1 MADKELKLL
10 NKVEFHLGL
19 ANTDIELENTLK
31 TYLCPTLLKL
41 ASPYESV
48 RKKVLQIC
56 SHIRLRIKSN
66 EDIKLPIDMLL
77 EQFHSETVENF
88 VKNFTLLFLEMA
100 FFRSNEEKKKKM
112 LSKLIPR
119 LSTYFIEHK
128 KKITYLIFH
137 ILEIYGDPHKVK
149 ICEFE
154 DDQFLKSVFDAFSE
168 DFAFL
173 ANVFK
178 DLSLFSLSYFHS
190 LSKKLS
196 KEKIQELSSLN
207 YLNNTNLSLDDAN
220 FSLQISILKKTCPGL
235 SFNSFKFLTPKGLDT
250 FNIDVLNRIKIG
262 VIQFLSTSYFSLD
275 QKFVTFIIFK
285 FDADYNISSF
295 AEACLKKLSIDLE
308 NEKIIN
314 RIYSLLIGN
323 NNELETAKRN
333 PVSAQIYIHLIY
345 LLTKSY
351 FAAKN
356 VENMLKLLT
365 YGLQNN
371 VQKIVQATI
380 AFVNWIARISPDDI
394 LKPIIQPILTLII
407 NYIQNDE
414 DKNEHLKEQLFTS
427 FGLIARRE
435 TNYIDISVLKF
446 LFDSLKRETKSVRFS
461 IEQSL
466 FLIMP
471 CFQNIQEKFLEELN
485 SLLFQIIT
493 SDHTDAHF
501 SALRYCLAI
510 FPFHESRARMLCL
523 ICLRENCIPK
533 VKEEAKKG
541 LNPYWFSVINQM
553 KDIKQNPN
561 TVFSENNYNFF
572 SFPVFEDLIET
583 LENQRLNGDGDN
595 FFSHYFESLSPSIKN
610 YMIKFIRQTLIM
622 NLLQNDEHIQNF
634 SPLNKTWEEQLDIA
648 ISDNEVFRT
657 TYKKKI
663 DIAWNNNTKFKKY
676 LINYFQYVLKN
687 FYETPLEF
695 AYDVL
700 ELISLG
706 PDDLTVML
714 TDKFDLFQTFLLFS
728 NENLEYNIPHILG
741 IVGSHFNISI
751 EKITEL
757 LMFFTRSEI
766 SQTNRQFLSSHSSLL
781 SLGYLLSR
789 LKLRGRLTTV
799 NIDLLYKCYSF
810 IIEKVSSSNK
820 LENIS
825 ALVALGELCIFDT
838 LSDFKSSNEE
848 KFNFLIMTIL
858 DLYKKSKTDIKLR
871 EIITITLGKIATTMD
886 PKQPEIDSILNCIFE
901 NYQTEY
907 VYSYFIDGEA
917 LSCIAIGWKSKFLY
931 KFVDMSISGIPET
944 SRPEHMDFIL
954 KKILQEYIISSK
966 PSLRKASIIWLLS
979 LIRYCGESL
988 SIQDNILI
996 MQNAFI
1002 LLLSDKDSFI
1012 QELASKGLKLLY
1024 EKCSEEVKS
1033 SLVHDLILCLTNK
1046 KKIKRTITSETE
1058 LFDHEI
1064 HHENNTSISTYGDV
1078 CSLATELGNP
1088 ELVYQFLNISLNSTI
1103 WQTRKGVAF
1112 SINEIISTNTKI
1124 DIIKN
1129 NPELFKKMISCLF
1142 LYKFHPISDVKKVM
1156 ENVFSIFVNNSE
1168 KISEFN
1174 KDIMDRLLK
1183 GLGDQSWYIREA
1195 SCNAIAHFL
1204 RTQTVENIEFYLED
1218 IIIMSF
1224 RAVDDIKETVRLA
1237 ASVLCRYITSFIIK
1251 NIDYRN
1257 NKKSNQSIIL
1267 EKSIPILLKSV
1278 ISDIQEVKGY
1288 ALDTLIKI
1296 CDTAKLS
1303 LKPFIPELID
1313 NLLNFLTELEPQVMN
1328 YLELNTERF
1337 DITQEQLNDARVS
1350 LLRTSPI
1357 LNAIESCIDQF
1368 DEEIARKTIP
1378 LLLNITQKAVG
1389 LPTKLACSKVII
1401 SIILRK
1407 NDCVSLYAKDVFR
1420 VFQECLFDRNHTVR
1434 ISFSISLGY
1443 IARIALIEDL
1453 ILLDSN
1459 LKKIYFEEKDEKKL
1473 ITVASVYKH
1482 ISIYANEKFVSLFY
1496 LFLPIVFLGKHDQF
1510 ESVSFQFN
1518 EIWNENA
1525 GGSGFI
1531 ALYLNKI
1538 LNFIFLG
1545 LENNHW
1551 RLKMIS
1557 AIALIEVIKFSKMDE
1572 YLDKLI
1578 PILMD
1583 ILEGKLWDGKE
1594 VVLDAFITLLLYN
1607 ENYLLDK
1614 AYLIQKIFNILVR
1627 ETKRNNINYQRH
1639 VLCNFNRYV
1648 ERYLTPESFE
1658 NIYSV
1663 IEKNISNDSEKKE
1676 IYENNEI
1683 SMPMGLV
1690 LREHSLNII
1699 ASAFHPKS
1707 DRTYACYVEL
1717 VRIWREN
1724 IRLTWN
1730 IQTVICKSIQKIFK
1744 KNFLNTFLFDQLK
1757 NGNTLLDNWNI
1768 IYYALGNKKYE
1779 SVRNEAV
1786 KAAKIF
1792 IESLKDCNDFELKSR
1807 ILKDFNEF
1815 KSTEKSSMIKAE
1827 LNHICFSGY

>member
-10 NKVEFHLGL
+10 DKVEFHLGL
-19 ANTDIELENTLK
+19 ANTSIELENTLK

-56 SHIRLRIKSN
+56 THIRLRIKSN
-66 EDIKLPIDMLL
+66 EDIKLPTNILL
-77 EQFHSETVENF
+77 EQYHSETVGNF
-88 VKNFTLLFLEMA
+88 VKNFTLLFLETA
-100 FFRSNEEKKKKM
+100 FFRLNEEEKKKM
-112 LSKLIPR
+112 LSKLIPGV
-119 LSTYFIEHK
+119 STYFIEHK
-128 KKITYLIFH
+128 KKITYLILH
-137 ILEIYGDPHKVK
+137 ILEIYGDSHKTN
-149 ICEFE
+149 ICGFE
-154 DDQFLKSVFDAFSE
+154 NDQSLKSVFDTSSE
-168 DFAFL
+168 DFAFM
-173 ANVFK
+173 ADVFK

-196 KEKIQELSSLN
+196 KEKIQELSSVN
-207 YLNNTNLSLDDAN
+207 YLNNANLSLNDAN

-235 SFNSFKFLTPKGLDT
+235 SFDSFKFLTPKGLDT

-285 FDADYNISSF
+285 FDTDYNISSF
-295 AEACLKKLSIDLE
+295 AEACLKKLSVDLE
-308 NEKIIN
+308 NEKVIN
-314 RIYSLLIGN
+314 GIYSLLVGD
-323 NNELETAKRN
+323 NNELETVKRN
-333 PVSAQIYIHLIY
+333 PVSAQIYVHLIN

-356 VENMLKLLT
+356 AENILKLLT

-371 VQKIVQATI
+371 VQKIIQATI

-394 LKPIIQPILTLII
+394 LKPIIRPTLTLIT

-414 DKNEHLKEQLFTS
+414 DKNEQLKEQLFMS
-427 FGLIARRE
+427 FGLIAKRE

-446 LFDSLKRETKSVRFS
+446 LFDSLKKETKSVRLS

-471 CFQNIQEKFLEELN
+471 RFQNIQEELLEELN
-485 SLLFQIIT
+485 SLLFQIII
-493 SDHTDAHF
+493 SDHIDAHF

-541 LNPYWFSVINQM
+541 LDPYWFLIINQM
-553 KDIKQNPN
+553 KDVKQNQDN
-561 TVFSENNYNFF
+561 VFSKNSYNFS
-572 SFPVFEDLIET
+572 SFPAFEDLIET
-583 LENQRLNGDGDN
+583 LENQKLNSHGDN
-595 FFSHYFESLSPSIKN
+595 FFSRYFESLSPNIKN
-610 YMIKFIRQTLIM
+610 HMMKFIRQTLIM
-622 NLLQNDEHIQNF
+622 NLLQNDEYIQNF
-634 SPLNKTWEEQLDIA
+634 NPLNTAWEEQLDIA
-648 ISDNEVFRT
+648 ISDNEVFRI

-676 LINYFQYVLKN
+676 LISYFLYLLKN
-687 FYETPLEF
+687 FCETPLEF
-695 AYDVL
+695 AYDIL
-700 ELISLG
+700 ELISFG
-706 PDDLTVML
+706 PDDLTLML
-714 TDKFDLFQTFLLFS
+714 TDKFDLLQAFLLLS
-728 NENLEYNIPHILG
+728 KENLEYNVPHILG
-741 IVGSHFNISI
+741 IVGSHYNISI
-751 EKITEL
+751 ERITEL
-757 LMFFTRSEI
+757 LILFTRSET
-766 SQTNRQFLSSHSSLL
+766 SQTNRQSFSTHSSLL
-781 SLGYLLSR
+781 SLGYILSR
-789 LKLRGRLTTV
+789 LKLRGRLTTI
-799 NIDLLYKCYSF
+799 NIDLLYQCYNF
-810 IIEKVSSSNK
+810 IIEKVSSGNR

-825 ALVALGELCIFDT
+825 ALVALGELSIFDT
-838 LSDFKSSNEE
+838 LSDFKTSNQE
-848 KFNFLIMTIL
+848 KFNSLITTII
-858 DLYKKSKTDIKLR
+858 DLYIKSKTDIKLR
-871 EIITITLGKIATTMD
+871 EIITTTLGKIAATID
-886 PKQPEIDSILNCIFE
+886 PKQPEIDAILNCIFE
-901 NYQTEY
+901 NYQTEH

-917 LSCIAIGWKSKFLY
+917 LSCIAAGWKSKFLY
-931 KFVDMSISGIPET
+931 KFVDMSVSSIPET
-944 SRPEHMDFIL
+944 SRSEHMDFIL
-954 KKILQEYIISSK
+954 KKILQEYIISTK
-966 PSLRKASIIWLLS
+966 PSLKKASIIWLLS

-1024 EKCSEEVKS
+1024 EKCSEEMKS
-1033 SLVHDLILCLTNK
+1033 SLVNDLILCLTSK

-1064 HHENNTSISTYGDV
+1064 HRENNTSISTYGDV

-1088 ELVYQFLNISLNSTI
+1088 ELVYQFLNISSNSTI

-1112 SINEIISTNTKI
+1112 SINEIISSNTKI

-1156 ENVFSIFVNNSE
+1156 ENIFNIFVNLE

-1195 SCNAIAHFL
+1195 SCNALADFL
-1204 RTQTVENIEFYLED
+1204 QTQTVESIESYLED

-1224 RAVDDIKETVRLA
+1224 RAIDDIKETVRLA
-1237 ASVLCRYITSFIIK
+1237 ASSLCRCITSFIIK
-1251 NIDYRN
+1251 NIGYRN
-1257 NKKSNQSIIL
+1257 NKKSDQNIIL
-1267 EKSIPILLKSV
+1267 EKSIPIFLKSV

-1296 CDTAKLS
+1296 CDTSELS
-1303 LKPFIPELID
+1303 LKPFIPVLID
-1313 NLLNFLTELEPQVMN
+1313 NLLNFLTELEPQAMN
-1328 YLELNTERF
+1328 YLELNADRF
-1337 DITQEQLNDARVS
+1337 DMTQEQLNDARVS

-1357 LNAIESCIDQF
+1357 LNAIESCIDKF
-1368 DEEIARKTIP
+1368 DEEVARKTIP
-1378 LLLNITQKAVG
+1378 LLLNTTQKAVG

-1407 NDCVSLYAKDVFR
+1407 KDYVSLYANDIFR
-1420 VFQECLFDRNHTVR
+1420 VFQACLFDRNHTAR
-1434 ISFSISLGY
+1434 ISFSTSLGY
-1443 IARIALIEDL
+1443 IARIASIKNLT
-1453 ILLDSN
+1453 LLDSN
-1459 LKKIYFEEKDEKKL
+1459 LKKVYFEEKDEKKL

-1482 ISIYANEKFVSLFY
+1482 ISIYANEKFVSLFH

-1525 GGSGFI
+1525 GGSGFM
-1531 ALYLNKI
+1531 ALHSNKI
-1538 LNFIFLG
+1538 LDFIIFG
-1545 LENNHW
+1545 LDNNHW
-1551 RLKMIS
+1551 RLKKIS
-1557 AIALIEVIKFSKMDE
+1557 AIALTKVIESSKIDE

-1578 PILMD
+1578 PNLMD
-1583 ILEGKLWDGKE
+1583 ILEGKFWDGKE
-1594 VVLDAFITLLLYN
+1594 AVLNAFITLFVYN

-1614 AYLIQKIFNILVR
+1614 AYLIQKTFDILVR

-1639 VLCNFNRYV
+1639 VLCHFNRYM
-1648 ERYLTPESFE
+1648 ELYSTPESFE
-1658 NIYSV
+1658 NIYSI
-1663 IEKNISNDSEKKE
+1663 IEKYISNDLEKKE
-1676 IYENNEI
+1676 ISEDNEN
-1683 SMPMGLV
+1683 SKSMGLI

-1699 ASAFHPKS
+1699 ASAFYPKS
-1707 DRTYACYVEL
+1707 DKTYTCYVEL
-1717 VRIWREN
+1717 VRIWKEN
-1724 IRLTWN
+1724 IQLTWN
-1730 IQTVICKSIQKIFK
+1730 IQIAICKSIQKIFK

-1757 NGNTLLDNWNI
+1757 NNDTLLDNWNI
-1768 IYYALGNKKYE
+1768 IYHALCNKKYE

-1786 KAAKIF
+1786 KAAKVF
-1792 IESLKDCNDFELKSR
+1792 IESLKDYNDSELKSR

-1815 KSTEKSSMIKAE
+1815 KLTENSSMIKAD